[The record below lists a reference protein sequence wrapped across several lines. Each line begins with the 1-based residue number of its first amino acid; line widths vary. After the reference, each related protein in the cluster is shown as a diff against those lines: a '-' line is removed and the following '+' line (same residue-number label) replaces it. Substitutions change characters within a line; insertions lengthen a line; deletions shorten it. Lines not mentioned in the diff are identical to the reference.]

1 VQGLFS
7 KKLGSLRNIRYT
19 MLTIEIFK
27 AFLLGLSVGLT
38 GALVPGPML
47 FATIEVSLKK
57 SWLAGPQVV
66 LGHMI
71 VEVVFYVLI
80 LLGAASLVDSDT
92 ISAIFL
98 IGGLSLL
105 VFGLLTLKNAR
116 NAVSS
121 AQIFQ
126 DSSGLKLTSD
136 PTLIGLTTS
145 ISNPYFWI
153 WWLTAGG
160 ALVLKEYELGIV
172 IAVAYMLGHWT
183 ADLSWF
189 TAVSGSFSG
198 GKKLLSQKMHRY
210 ILYTCGIFL
219 VFFGLYFM
227 LNYNHSIQLS

>member
-1 VQGLFS
+1 LACRSTGCTRAYDRGGCALC
-7 KKLGSLRNIRYT
+7 
-19 MLTIEIFK
+19 
-27 AFLLGLSVGLT
+27 ADSVR
-38 GALVPGPML
+38 
-47 FATIEVSLKK
+47 E
-57 SWLAGPQVV
+57 
-66 LGHMI
+66 
-71 VEVVFYVLI
+71 
-80 LLGAASLVDSDT
+80 ASLVDSGI
-92 ISAIFL
+92 ISTIFL

-105 VFGLLTLKNAR
+105 VFGLLTLKGSRDAT
-116 NAVSS
+116 SS

-126 DSSGLKLTSD
+126 DSSVLKLTSG
-136 PTLIGLTTS
+136 PTLIGLVTS

-160 ALVLKEYELGIV
+160 ALVLKEYELGTV
-172 IAVAYMLGHWT
+172 IAMAYMLGHWT

-219 VFFGLYFM
+219 LFFGLYFM